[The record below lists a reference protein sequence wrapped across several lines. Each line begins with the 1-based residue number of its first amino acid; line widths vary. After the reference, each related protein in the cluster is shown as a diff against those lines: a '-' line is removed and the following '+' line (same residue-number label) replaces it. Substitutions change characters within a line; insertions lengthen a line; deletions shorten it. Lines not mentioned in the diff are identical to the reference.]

1 MEGLALKHD
10 LQQQEGRYIIA
21 PCYLKAASKKEADQL
36 YHKQAM
42 EMAADMMKAG
52 TIADSA
58 RATQIEKDSA
68 IAYDLE
74 DTCSG

>member
-1 MEGLALKHD
+1 ME
-10 LQQQEGRYIIA
+10 I
-21 PCYLKAASKKEADQL
+21 
-36 YHKQAM
+36 
-42 EMAADMMKAG
+42 AADMIKAG